1 MMYNYIIPI
10 VIVLLIFVVVL
21 FVYRKKHHTEISR
34 LDQKRLDLQNKPVL
48 EELSKVKKLNM
59 SGQAEE
65 MFERWRNK
73 WTDMMDDDLVQ
84 IEQQLIQ
91 AEETVDKFQ
100 FKKATQIEEEVEQRI
115 DACDGELENIL
126 TELNDLIESE
136 KKSRVEIENLKL
148 DYRTSRKTLLA
159 HQYSFGEAG
168 NLLESR
174 LAVFPEKFE
183 AYERLTA
190 EGNYLEAKEIVK
202 ELDHEG
208 KEILRLITEIPTLLT
223 DVQHKIPNDLFD
235 LRNGYRSMEQQ
246 SFFLLHLE
254 LPEKLDAIEAQLP
267 ILKEQLVQLETE
279 DAIEQVEQMKK
290 DIDAYYE
297 ALENEVHAK
306 QFVDSNFAKL
316 GTRLEDLL
324 LAVDEMQYEA
334 EVVQKSYH
342 LTTQELAMPRQCRSA
357 LNTYKQRYDLLC
369 VEVKEEQSAYSI
381 LKEELEDL
389 DKLIEIKKKEIEEFS
404 KKLVDLRVHEN
415 EGREQLESFEQ
426 RLRLLERKIQKAN
439 MPGIPDEIIA
449 RFKEADQQL
458 DVVKQ
463 ELLEVPINVGVIAA
477 NLKKSN
483 ELITEAEGVIEEM
496 LSNVQLIELL
506 IQYGNRYRTS
516 KTGMDEKLTEAELA
530 FTNLRYTKALEVVA
544 TAVEAAEPGAL
555 KRIEGLAKQT
565 VTRV

>member
-10 VIVLLIFVVVL
+10 VIVLLIFVVVV

-34 LDQKRLDLQNKPVL
+34 LDQKRLDIQNKPVL

-73 WTDMMDDDLVQ
+73 WTEMMDDDLVR
-84 IEQQLIQ
+84 IEKELVR

-100 FKKATQIEEEVEQRI
+100 FKKATLIEQEVEQMI
-115 DACDGELENIL
+115 DVCDGELENIL

-183 AYERLTA
+183 TYERLTT

-202 ELDHEG
+202 ELDREG

-223 DVQHKIPNDLFD
+223 DVQHKIPNDLSD
-235 LRNGYRSMEQQ
+235 LRNGYRSMEKQ

-254 LPEKLDAIEAQLP
+254 LPEKFDEIEAELP
-267 ILKEQLVQLETE
+267 KLKEQLINLDTET
-279 DAIEQVEQMKK
+279 AIDRVEQIKK
-290 DIDAYYE
+290 DLDAYYD

-306 QFVDSNFAKL
+306 KFVDTNFSQVGEL
-316 GTRLEDLL
+316 LDELL
-324 LAVDEMQYEA
+324 LTADAMQYES

-342 LTTQELAMPRQCRSA
+342 LTAQDLAMPRQCRSA

-389 DKLIEIKKKEIEEFS
+389 EKLVGIKKAEIEEFS

-415 EGREQLESFEQ
+415 EGREQLEQFEQ

-439 MPGIPDEIIA
+439 MPGIPEEITA

-458 DVVKQ
+458 EVVKQ
-463 ELLEVPINVGVIAA
+463 ELQETPINVGVIAA

-483 ELITEAEGVIEEM
+483 ELITEAEAVIEEM
-496 LSNVQLIELL
+496 LSNIQLIELL

-516 KTGMDEKLTEAELA
+516 KPGMDEKLTEAEAA
-530 FTNLRYTKALEVVA
+530 FRNLRFTKALEVVA

-555 KRIEGLAKQT
+555 KRIENLAQQS
-565 VTRV
+565 VTSV